1 MDYCDA
7 FISCLD
13 FGKEDFGPPSN
24 SPVLL
29 LLIPGK
35 MFLILFLFQK
45 WLGSSFPEDV

>member
-13 FGKEDFGPPSN
+13 FGKEDFGAPSN
-24 SPVLL
+24 SPIILL
-29 LLIPGK
+29 LSAGK
-35 MFLILFLFQK
+35 MLLMMFLVQK